1 MLLYFWLHT
10 VCERVCLR
18 AAVVVVDWRQ
28 RRNCQFTAGQFI
40 SLDHRVLPPSIYPSF
55 ALYICLSYITDVLCP
70 SLPVLLP
77 AGVRSNGRKTWL
89 TLKCRDGNKGCSA
102 IHILTVSPVEQCWSK
117 ITSVS
122 VNFRSNFLFFVYHL
136 HPHSVSVVYLAINH
150 LFLLFLWRH
159 PLIGKVKKKKLKKK
173 DYNLFPL
180 TAC

>member
-122 VNFRSNFLFFVYHL
+122 VNFRSDFLFFCLSPPSSLCLCRISCHQPPFFSSIL
-136 HPHSVSVVYLAINH
+136 MKTPTNRES
-150 LFLLFLWRH
+150 
-159 PLIGKVKKKKLKKK
+159 KKKK
-173 DYNLFPL
+173 F
-180 TAC
+180 